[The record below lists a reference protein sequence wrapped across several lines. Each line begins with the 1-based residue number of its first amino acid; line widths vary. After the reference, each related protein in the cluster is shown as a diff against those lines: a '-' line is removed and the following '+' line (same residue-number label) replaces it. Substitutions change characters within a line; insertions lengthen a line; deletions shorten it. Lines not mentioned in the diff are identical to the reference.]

1 LNEKNILEAFMIND
15 VLDDAENRMKS
26 AIKVLEE
33 DLEGIRTGRATPALV
48 EKLMVEYY
56 GMPTPFNQVSTI
68 SIPDART
75 ILIRPFESSLIKAM
89 EKSLQASEL
98 GLTPSNDGKSIRL
111 MLPPLTEERRR
122 DLMKIVNNRLEDARV
137 AIRNIRRDV
146 IKDIKDFEKEK
157 MISEDDRKKGEDK
170 IQKLVDQWI
179 TQIDEVG
186 RHKEKEI
193 MEV

>member
-1 LNEKNILEAFMIND
+1 LKEKYLEVFMINE

-26 AIKVLEE
+26 AIKVLED
-33 DLEGIRTGRATPALV
+33 DLEGIRTGRATPTLV
-48 EKLMVEYY
+48 EKLIVEYY

-89 EKSLQASEL
+89 EKSIQASEL

-122 DLMKIVNNRLEDARV
+122 DLMKVVNNRLEDARV

-157 MISEDDRKKGEDK
+157 MISEDDRKKGEEK
-170 IQKLVDQWI
+170 IQKLIDQYI
-179 TQIDEVG
+179 AQIDEVG

>member
-1 LNEKNILEAFMIND
+1 MINE

-26 AIKVLEE
+26 AIKVLED
-33 DLEGIRTGRATPALV
+33 DLEGIRTGRATPTLV
-48 EKLMVEYY
+48 EKLIVEYY

-89 EKSLQASEL
+89 EKSIQASEL

-122 DLMKIVNNRLEDARV
+122 DLMKVVNNRLEDARV

-157 MISEDDRKKGEDK
+157 MISEDDRKKGEEK
-170 IQKLVDQWI
+170 IQKLIDQYI
-179 TQIDEVG
+179 AQIDEVG

>member
-1 LNEKNILEAFMIND
+1 MVNDILN
-15 VLDDAENRMKS
+15 DAENRMKS

-56 GMPTPFNQVSTI
+56 GMQTPFNQVANI

-75 ILIRPFESSLIKAM
+75 ILIRPFEASLLKAM
-89 EKSLQASEL
+89 EKSIQSSDL

-111 MLPPLTEERRR
+111 MLPPLTEDRRKE
-122 DLMKIVNNRLEDARV
+122 LMKIVSSRLEDARIS
-137 AIRNIRRDV
+137 IRNVRRDV
-146 IKDIKDFEKEK
+146 IKDLKDSEKEK
-157 MISEDDRKKGEDK
+157 LISEDEKKKGEDK
-170 IQKLVDQWI
+170 IQKLTDQWI
-179 TQIDEVG
+179 TQVDEVG
-186 RHKEKEI
+186 KHKEKEI

>member
-1 LNEKNILEAFMIND
+1 LKEKYLEVFMINE

-26 AIKVLEE
+26 AIKVLED
-33 DLEGIRTGRATPALV
+33 DLEGIRTGRATPTLV
-48 EKLMVEYY
+48 EKLIVEYY

-89 EKSLQASEL
+89 EKSIQASEL

-122 DLMKIVNNRLEDARV
+122 DLMKVVNNRLEEARV

-157 MISEDDRKKGEDK
+157 MISEDDRKKGEEK
-170 IQKLVDQWI
+170 IQKLIDQYI
-179 TQIDEVG
+179 AQIDEVG